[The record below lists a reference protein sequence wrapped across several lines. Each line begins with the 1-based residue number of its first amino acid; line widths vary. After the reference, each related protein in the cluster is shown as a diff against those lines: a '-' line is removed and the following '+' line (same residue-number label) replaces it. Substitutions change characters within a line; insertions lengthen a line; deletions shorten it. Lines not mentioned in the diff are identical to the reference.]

1 MKVDLATVS
10 APQKAKS
17 RPIPCLRRSGG
28 HLPDEDLVETNI
40 RMSPSV
46 IVNIVQA
53 SDLLLLLFCGL
64 LTSSM
69 LAPPHALRPDGSLFF
84 ATITGSL
91 VAGAFFSR
99 AGAYLLPSLCSLG
112 KQLKLMPIPLLAGV
126 GSMIVCLFLTR
137 DDGLVPRR
145 WPFLWL
151 FLSATLLV
159 ASRCYLSRLLHRW
172 TESGRLARRVAV
184 IGAGEFSREFIE
196 RLRSR
201 AKLLYRGGPV

>member
-1 MKVDLATVS
+1 MKVNLATVS
-10 APQKAKS
+10 APQKTK
-17 RPIPCLRRSGG
+17 IPASTERRSPARRGSRG
-28 HLPDEDLVETNI
+28 DKF

-53 SDLLLLLFCGL
+53 SDLLLMLFCGL

-69 LAPPHALRPDGSLFF
+69 LAPPHAQRPDGSLFF
-84 ATITGSL
+84 ATVTGSL

-99 AGAYLLPSLCSLG
+99 AGAYQLASLCSLS

-137 DDGLVPRR
+137 NDGLVPRR

-159 ASRCYLSRLLHRW
+159 ASRCYLSRLLHKW

-184 IGAGEFSREFIE
+184 IGAGGFSRRVHRTPAFG
-196 RLRSR
+196 